1 MPRTDMSHFHAGI
14 ISVIAAPFK
23 KIRSQMIGREKKYE
37 LFLIGGPDFIG
48 FEK

>member
-1 MPRTDMSHFHAGI
+1 MARTDMGHFHAGI

-23 KIRSQMIGREKKYE
+23 KIRSQMIGGEKKYE